1 PRWVIN
7 LLVIVAVLNSVVQ
20 VIILRRHDA
29 LVSDLSDFLV
39 FIQLIKLFDRR
50 KARDDA
56 QLLALSLF
64 IVIGAILTDNSL
76 AVGLCLLV
84 YTPLATWTIMRQQVE
99 AGERE
104 LAEARLAAGFTP
116 PVTPAPAGSGRERH
130 FRRLT

>member
-1 PRWVIN
+1 VFAAPIVIGGWWTARRGDSPWTLPRWVIN
-7 LLVIVAVLNSVVQ
+7 ALVLLAVLNSAVQ
-20 VIILRRHDA
+20 VIVLKRHEA

-50 KARDDA
+50 KSRDDA

-84 YTPLATWTIMRQQVE
+84 YTPLAT
-99 AGERE
+99 
-104 LAEARLAAGFTP
+104 
-116 PVTPAPAGSGRERH
+116 
-130 FRRLT
+130 